1 MGGNPH
7 GAGASLV
14 ERGEQMVCFL
24 PTVVAFLCLL
34 TGAMW
39 VQLAYLMVA

>member
-7 GAGASLV
+7 GAGASMV
-14 ERGEQMVCFL
+14 ERGEQICFL

-39 VQLAYLMVA
+39 IQLA